1 MAEQLTP
8 DLCIIGAGSG
18 GLSVA
23 AAAAALGVPVVLI
36 EKAKM
41 GGDCLNV
48 GCVPSKALIASAK
61 RAEAMRSAAPFGVKP
76 QKPGVEFYQVNDH
89 INEVIAAIAP
99 NNSKE
104 RFTGL
109 GVRVIE
115 GEARFTDA
123 KTVAVGDQFEIKAR
137 RFVIATGSLPALPPI
152 PGLDT
157 TPYLTNETVFEMR
170 ERPKHLIVIGA
181 GAIGLELAQAFR
193 RLGSDVTVLEAA
205 TPLAGEDPECAAVV
219 LDALAREGVT
229 VRSGVMVTQVRRI
242 RNRVEVELEHAGADG
257 QKTTDMVG
265 GSDLLVAAGR
275 RPCVEGLGLDVAG
288 INHSASGIHVDK
300 RLRTSNKHVYAIG
313 DVTGSAHF
321 THAANHHAGLVIRH
335 ALFRLPV
342 KVDPTAIPR
351 VIFTNPELAHV
362 GLSEDQARQRV
373 KTIRVL
379 RWPYHENDR
388 AQAERET
395 SGHIK
400 VITDKNGKILGA
412 TIVGA
417 SAGELITAW
426 TLAISQRLNIRAFA
440 GIVVPYPTLSEIGK
454 RAAISFYTPRL
465 SSPWVRR
472 ILGFLQRLG

>member
-8 DLCIIGAGSG
+8 DLCVIGAGSG

-36 EKAKM
+36 EKGKM

-48 GCVPSKALIASAK
+48 GCVPSKAMIAAAK
-61 RAEAMRSAAPFGVKP
+61 RAEAMRSAAPFGIKA
-76 QKPGVEFYQVNDH
+76 QRPGVEFYQVNDH

-99 NNSKE
+99 NDSRE

-123 KTVAVGDQFEIKAR
+123 NTVAVGDQFEIKAR
-137 RFVIATGSLPALPPI
+137 RFVIATGSAPAVPPI
-152 PGLDT
+152 PGLDK

-205 TPLAGEDPECAAVV
+205 APLAGEDPECAAIV
-219 LDALAREGVT
+219 LDRFAREGVT
-229 VRSGVMVTQVRRI
+229 VRSGVTVTKVKRARTRI
-242 RNRVEVELEHAGADG
+242 EVELEVAGTDG
-257 QKTTDMVG
+257 KKTIETLG
-265 GSDLLVAAGR
+265 GSDLLVATGR
-275 RPCVEGLGLDVAG
+275 RPSVEGLGLDAAG
-288 INHSASGIHVDK
+288 INHSAAGIAVDK
-300 RLRTSNKHVYAIG
+300 RLRTTNKRVYAIG

-335 ALFRLPV
+335 ALFRMPV
-342 KVDPTAIPR
+342 KVDPSAIPR
-351 VIFTNPELAHV
+351 VTFTDPELAHV

-373 KTIRVL
+373 RTIRVL

-400 VITDKNGKILGA
+400 VITDKKGKILGA

-426 TLAISQRLNIRAFA
+426 TLAINQRLNIRAFA

-465 SSPWVRR
+465 SSPWMRR
-472 ILGFLQRLG
+472 ILGWLQRLG

>member
-8 DLCIIGAGSG
+8 DLCVIGAGSG

-61 RAEAMRSAAPFGVKP
+61 RAEAMRGAAPFGVKP

-99 NNSKE
+99 NDSKE

-137 RFVIATGSLPALPPI
+137 RFVIATGSRPALPPI

-257 QKTTDMVG
+257 QKITDMVG

-275 RPCVEGLGLDVAG
+275 RPCVEGMGLDVAG

-335 ALFRLPV
+335 ALFRMPV
-342 KVDPTAIPR
+342 KVDPIAIPR

-400 VITDKNGKILGA
+400 VITDKKGKILGA

-472 ILGFLQRLG
+472 ILGWLQR